1 MASTTPSTKAQA
13 DSTTAPSQP
22 TTDEKVH
29 AASAAFNHFS
39 QGKRHLLVG
48 DFKSAV
54 AAFKEAT
61 ESLVELYGEQAPE
74 CGDAYYHYGHAL
86 LELARKE
93 AGVLGP
99 DLDGGSSQ
107 EGSTGDDEDEEEESE
122 ESQEE
127 EESGKKEEGE
137 EGEEEEQD
145 GEGKEKEKKEGNA
158 EEGEGENTEEEEE
171 VTTLQ
176 CAWEW
181 LDVARVI
188 FDKQEETPEVV
199 KKRAQIRLSL
209 GEVCMESEDYEGAIN
224 EFKQCLEMQ
233 ESVLEKDDRS
243 LAETH
248 YQLGLVYS
256 LSDKFDSAVSH
267 FTAAVDVIQ
276 LKIKNLQARVTE
288 KNSWSKERRDKHL
301 AESKDVFYTEEGE
314 IEDLQQLLP
323 DIQLKIVDMKE
334 MMAASVEKL
343 QQAAKAMLLG
353 KGEGPGSSGAVFS
366 QAREEEASGSAASSS
381 KSSDAKPLMCQVR
394 RKRKPEEDESAD
406 DQKKPRLE
414 NGVKSDGSEKQDED
428 KSMAGKCSVAKPIA
442 VKRKVAQNGKDSS
455 SESSPT
461 KAESSPAKAESSPTK
476 SESSSNAIES
486 SSAPQEIK

>member
-13 DSTTAPSQP
+13 DSTTTTPHPP

-61 ESLVELYGEQAPE
+61 ESLVKLYGEQAPE

-99 DLDGGSSQ
+99 DLDGASSQ
-107 EGSTGDDEDEEEESE
+107 EGSTGEEEDEEEESE

-127 EESGKKEEGE
+127 EEGGKKEEGE
-137 EGEEEEQD
+137 EEEEED
-145 GEGKEKEKKEGNA
+145 GEGKEKDKKGNA

-224 EFKQCLEMQ
+224 EFKQCLQMQ
-233 ESVLEKDDRS
+233 EPVLEKDDRS

-256 LSDKFDSAVSH
+256 LSDNFDSAVSH
-267 FTAAVDVIQ
+267 YTAAVDVIQ

-288 KNSWSKERRDKHL
+288 KNSWSKERRDKDL

-323 DIQLKIVDMKE
+323 DIHLKIVDMKE
-334 MMAASVEKL
+334 MKAASVEKL
-343 QQAAKAMLLG
+343 QQAAKPGDIAAMLLG
-353 KGEGPGSSGAVFS
+353 KGEGPGSSSQVFS
-366 QAREEEASGSAASSS
+366 QAREGEASGSVASSS

-394 RKRKPEEDESAD
+394 RKRKPEEDEATD
-406 DQKKPRLE
+406 EQKKPRLE
-414 NGVKSDGSEKQDED
+414 NGVKREGTEEQEED
-428 KSMAGKCSVAKPIA
+428 KSKAASNFVVKSIA
-442 VKRKVAQNGKDSS
+442 VKRKVAENGK
-455 SESSPT
+455 ESS
-461 KAESSPAKAESSPTK
+461 AESSPAKAESSSSSK
-476 SESSSNAIES
+476 SESSSNSTES
-486 SSAPQEIK
+486 SLAPQEIK

>member
-13 DSTTAPSQP
+13 DSTTTQPP

-54 AAFKEAT
+54 TAFKEAT

-74 CGDAYYHYGHAL
+74 CGDAYYHYGRAL

-99 DLDGGSSQ
+99 DLDGASSQ
-107 EGSTGDDEDEEEESE
+107 EGSTGEEEDEEEE
-122 ESQEE
+122 
-127 EESGKKEEGE
+127 K
-137 EGEEEEQD
+137 
-145 GEGKEKEKKEGNA
+145 
-158 EEGEGENTEEEEE
+158 GEGENTEEEEE

-224 EFKQCLEMQ
+224 EFKQCLQMQ

-256 LSDKFDSAVSH
+256 LSDNFDSAVSH
-267 FTAAVDVIQ
+267 FTAAVDVIH

-288 KNSWSKERRDKHL
+288 KNSWSKERRDKDL

-334 MMAASVEKL
+334 MKAASVEKL

-353 KGEGPGSSGAVFS
+353 KGEGPRSSGAVFS
-366 QAREEEASGSAASSS
+366 QAREGEASGSAASSS
-381 KSSDAKPLMCQVR
+381 KSSDAKPLICQVR
-394 RKRKPEEDESAD
+394 RKQRKPEEDEATD
-406 DQKKPRLE
+406 EQKKPRLE
-414 NGVKSDGSEKQDED
+414 NGVKSDRTEEQEED
-428 KSMAGKCSVAKPIA
+428 KSKAVNSSMAKPIA
-442 VKRKVAQNGKDSS
+442 IKRKVAQNGKDSS
-455 SESSPT
+455 PESSSN
-461 KAESSPAKAESSPTK
+461 KAESSSTT
-476 SESSSNAIES
+476 SESSSNSAES
-486 SSAPQEIK
+486 LLAPQEIK

>member
-13 DSTTAPSQP
+13 DSTTTQPP

-54 AAFKEAT
+54 TAFKEAT

-74 CGDAYYHYGHAL
+74 CGDAYYHYGRAL

-99 DLDGGSSQ
+99 DLDGASSQ
-107 EGSTGDDEDEEEESE
+107 EGSTGEEEDEEEESE

-127 EESGKKEEGE
+127 EEGGKKEEGE
-137 EGEEEEQD
+137 EEEEEEED
-145 GEGKEKEKKEGNA
+145 GEGKEKDKKEGNA
-158 EEGEGENTEEEEE
+158 AEGEGENTEEEEE

-224 EFKQCLEMQ
+224 EFKQCLQMQ

-256 LSDKFDSAVSH
+256 LSDNFDSAVSH
-267 FTAAVDVIQ
+267 FTAAVDVIH

-288 KNSWSKERRDKHL
+288 KNSWSKERRDKDL

-334 MMAASVEKL
+334 MKAASVEKL
-343 QQAAKAMLLG
+343 QQAAKPGDIAAMLLG
-353 KGEGPGSSGAVFS
+353 KGEGPRSSGAVFS
-366 QAREEEASGSAASSS
+366 QAREGEASGSAASSS
-381 KSSDAKPLMCQVR
+381 KSSDAKPLICQVR
-394 RKRKPEEDESAD
+394 RKRKPEEDEATD
-406 DQKKPRLE
+406 EQKKPRLE
-414 NGVKSDGSEKQDED
+414 NGVKSDRTEEQEED
-428 KSMAGKCSVAKPIA
+428 KSKAVNSSMAKPIA
-442 VKRKVAQNGKDSS
+442 IKRKVAQNGKDSS
-455 SESSPT
+455 PESSSN
-461 KAESSPAKAESSPTK
+461 KAESSSTT
-476 SESSSNAIES
+476 SESSSNSAES
-486 SSAPQEIK
+486 LLAPQEIK

>member
-13 DSTTAPSQP
+13 DSTTAPPQP

-107 EGSTGDDEDEEEESE
+107 EGSTGEDEDEEEESE

-188 FDKQEETPEVV
+188 FDKQGETPEVV

-256 LSDKFDSAVSH
+256 LSDNFDSAVSH

-276 LKIKNLQARVTE
+276 LKIKNLEARVTE
-288 KNSWSKERRDKHL
+288 KNSWSKERRDKDL

-334 MMAASVEKL
+334 MKAASAEKL

-366 QAREEEASGSAASSS
+366 QAREEEASGSGASSS
-381 KSSDAKPLMCQVR
+381 KSSDVKPLMCQVR

-428 KSMAGKCSVAKPIA
+428 KSVTEKCSMAKPIA

-455 SESSPT
+455 SESSPV
-461 KAESSPAKAESSPTK
+461 KAESSPTK
-476 SESSSNAIES
+476 SESSSNATES

>member
-1 MASTTPSTKAQA
+1 ITACTCSPLGLQVRPRLLHLPTPAN
-13 DSTTAPSQP
+13 
-22 TTDEKVH
+22 H
-29 AASAAFNHFS
+29 AASAAFNRFS

-54 AAFKEAT
+54 TAFKEAT
-61 ESLVELYGEQAPE
+61 ESLVELYGEQAAE
-74 CGDAYYHYGHAL
+74 CGDAYYHYGRAL

-99 DLDGGSSQ
+99 DLDGASSQ
-107 EGSTGDDEDEEEESE
+107 EGSTGKEEDEEEESE

-127 EESGKKEEGE
+127 EEGGKKEEGE
-137 EGEEEEQD
+137 EEEEEEED
-145 GEGKEKEKKEGNA
+145 GEGKEKDKKEGNA
-158 EEGEGENTEEEEE
+158 AEGEGENTEEEEE

-224 EFKQCLEMQ
+224 EFKQCLQMQ

-243 LAETH
+243 LAERH

-256 LSDKFDSAVSH
+256 LSDNFDSAVSH

-288 KNSWSKERRDKHL
+288 KNSWSKERRDKDL

-334 MMAASVEKL
+334 MKAASVEKL
-343 QQAAKAMLLG
+343 QQAAKPGDIAAMLLG
-353 KGEGPGSSGAVFS
+353 KGEGPRSSGAVFS
-366 QAREEEASGSAASSS
+366 QAREGEASGSAASSS
-381 KSSDAKPLMCQVR
+381 RSSDAKPLICQVR
-394 RKRKPEEDESAD
+394 RKLLIGYESGQLVLWDFKACCAD
-406 DQKKPRLE
+406 VRYQATEPLRSVSWHHE
-414 NGVKSDGSEKQDED
+414 GKQLCVVILMVR
-428 KSMAGKCSVAKPIA
+428 SQPGL
-442 VKRKVAQNGKDSS
+442 
-455 SESSPT
+455 
-461 KAESSPAKAESSPTK
+461 
-476 SESSSNAIES
+476 
-486 SSAPQEIK
+486 